1 MVAELSAFL
10 GGLKAASD
18 VIKGLSSM
26 KVDAAVN
33 EKVIELSSIII
44 SLQAETLSLQTEYS
58 KLVQTKS
65 ELEKVI
71 TKMNEW
77 NITKEKY
84 ILREIAPDVFAY
96 SHKEEKDSAGNKH
109 WLCANCMD
117 NEKKESI
124 YQVSIKGN
132 LPNHTYY
139 CPSCKNEIL
148 VKNPDYK
155 VVMPQIV
162 RRENPRF

>member
-1 MVAELSAFL
+1 MVAELTTLLTS
-10 GGLKAASD
+10 LKAASD
-18 VIKGLSSM
+18 IVKGLNSM
-26 KVDAAVN
+26 KIDAAVN

-44 SLQAETLSLQTEYS
+44 SLQVETLSLQTKYS
-58 KLVQTKS
+58 QLIQTKS
-65 ELEKVI
+65 ELEKII
-71 TKMNEW
+71 TQMKEW

-96 SHKEEKDSAGNKH
+96 VHKEEKESAGNKH

-124 YQVSIKGN
+124 YQVSKKGN
-132 LPNHTYY
+132 IPIHTYY

-148 VKNPDYK
+148 VNNPDYK
-155 VVMPQIV
+155 VVMPKIV
-162 RRENPRF
+162 RRQNPRF